1 MLRGLIS
8 RVICLLLLYISIF
21 AMSNSSLFAQ
31 EHLEVKGKVIDSADN
46 APLSNV
52 SITFLRSKD
61 SILINS
67 TRTKE
72 DGSFSIKS
80 LGPGNYL
87 LSVSHLQYTAYKTR
101 LNVTSAGSI
110 PTLELI
116 KLEKK
121 SIKLEEVLVKSKKI
135 AAITLNGDTLEFQ
148 ADSFKV
154 RENAR
159 VEDLLRQFP
168 NFEVDKKG
176 NITANGEK
184 VKRVLL
190 EGEEFFGD
198 DPTLVTKNIRA
209 DIVEKIQLYDGDS
222 EQTEL
227 GGNNFGKKEKT
238 VNVTLKA
245 NKKNGYFGKMQI
257 TGGTPEIYDSQ
268 AMLNSFSSKRKFAGY
283 GILSNNG
290 ITGLGWEDKTNFS
303 NNEFGIDELDGG
315 GGNFVGKGIP
325 TVKTGGAHFDEN
337 FVDKKYYI
345 NANYKIADYNTRGFE
360 NSVSENIQPDNSF
373 TRFSKEEFNTNNL
386 RNKADLRIKMALDSV
401 NTFNLFLEGLKSKN
415 NVQSVF
421 SDSSVRQS
429 GIKMNESQRDIYLKG
444 NGSSFNGFFV
454 WNRKFSPE
462 SSISIRLN
470 TSNAKTE
477 AERNLY
483 AKNIF
488 YNLSNEEDQLIKL
501 NERRFN
507 TKTNRQYGGKIAY
520 TNQFGKTITLIS
532 EYDISLQQSDNTT
545 EISNIDST
553 SSGFHNAIKYRLK
566 QSTHKLRT
574 SFEYSQAHIQVKI
587 APGIELNQ
595 QDQEDFLNNN
605 NLNRKFANWYPNFET
620 KYIFPRKNRLLFS
633 YNGNTVQPNIN
644 QVQPIQINDDPLNV
658 FVGNPSLKPAFKQS
672 FNLNYRDY
680 ILMEDKTILLNGLY
694 AVEQHSIVP
703 KITTDSVGKS
713 IYEFANL
720 SDIQQKSFDSYLI
733 YSFRLLPVD
742 IKINSDIGYGF
753 AHTANYINEF
763 LNENKVQRLNF
774 SLKFS
779 KRNPE
784 KYDISIL
791 FNTKYNTIMS
801 SLDEN
806 LNAKYWTYLIVPEFL
821 FYPSKRYELSLNGTY
836 DYQEP
841 INVFSRKLE
850 RCIINLSTARSFFKN
865 QNLVVKVSANDILNQ
880 NKGFSRSVNN
890 NLIIENTYSSI
901 GRNFSLGLIW
911 EINKM
916 GN

>member
-8 RVICLLLLYISIF
+8 RVICLLLLYILIF
-21 AMSNSSLFAQ
+21 TMSNRNLFAQ
-31 EHLEVKGKVIDSADN
+31 EHSEVKGKVVDSVDN

-52 SITFLRSKD
+52 SITILRSKD

-72 DGSFSIKS
+72 DGSFSVKS
-80 LGPGNYL
+80 LSPGNYL

-110 PTLELI
+110 PSLELI

-135 AAITLNGDTLEFQ
+135 AAITLKGDTLEFQ

-257 TGGTPEIYDSQ
+257 TGGAPKIYDSQ
-268 AMLNSFSSKRKFAGY
+268 AMLNSFSSKRKLAGY

-290 ITGLGWEDKTNFS
+290 ITGLGWEDKSNFS
-303 NNEFGIDELDGG
+303 NSEFGIDELDGG
-315 GGNFVGKGIP
+315 GGNFGGKGIP

-360 NSVSENIQPDNSF
+360 NSTSENIQPDNSF

-386 RNKADLRIKMALDSV
+386 RNKADLRIKMALDSA
-401 NTFNLFLEGLKSKN
+401 NTFNLFLEGMKSKN
-415 NVQSVF
+415 NAQSVF

-429 GIKMNESQRDIYLKG
+429 GIKMNESQRDIYLNGK
-444 NGSSFNGFFV
+444 GSSFNGFFV
-454 WNRKFSPE
+454 WNRKFSQE

-470 TSNAKTE
+470 TSNTRTE
-477 AERNLY
+477 DERNLY

-488 YNLSNEEDQLIKL
+488 YNLSAEEEQLIKL

-507 TKTNRQYGGKIAY
+507 TRTTGQYGGKIAY
-520 TNQFGKTITLIS
+520 INQFGKTITLIS
-532 EYDISLQQSDNTT
+532 EYELSSQQSDNST
-545 EISNIDST
+545 EIFNIDST

-566 QSTHKLRT
+566 QNTHKLRS
-574 SFEYSQAHIQVKI
+574 SFEYSKAHIQVKI
-587 APGIELNQ
+587 APGVELNQ
-595 QDQEDFLNNN
+595 QDQEDFFDGN
-605 NLNRKFANWYPNFET
+605 NLNRKFVNWYPNFET
-620 KYIFPRKNRLLFS
+620 KYIFRRKNRILFS
-633 YNGNTVQPNIN
+633 YNGSTIQPNIN
-644 QVQPIQINDDPLNV
+644 QVQPMQINDDPLNV

-733 YSFRLLPVD
+733 YSFRLSPVD

-753 AHTANYINEF
+753 AHTANYINEV

-791 FNTKYNTIMS
+791 FNTKYNTIKS

-806 LNAKYWTYLIVPEFL
+806 LNSKYWTYLIVPELL
-821 FYPSKRYELSLNGTY
+821 FYPSKRYELSLNSTY

-841 INVFSRKLE
+841 INIFSNKLE
-850 RCIINLSTARSFFKN
+850 RFIINFSTARSFFKN
-865 QNLVVKVSANDILNQ
+865 QSLVVRVSANDILNQ

-890 NLIIENTYSSI
+890 NLIVENTYSAI
-901 GRNFSLGLIW
+901 GRNFSLGLLW